1 MPQLV
6 RALNA
11 ADRPAWARFL
21 ADVPRGEERFFK
33 EDVTDPATFERWTHD
48 PGRLVAV
55 VDNEIAGAVA
65 ALPGTGWSSHV
76 AELRLIVGDPHRG
89 RGLGHR
95 LARHG
100 LITALELGCTHVY
113 VEVVAE
119 QTALVAMFRKLG
131 FEPEAL
137 LADFVRDGT
146 GEPHDLMLLTHHA
159 ADNWS
164 ALAGLGLA
172 EAGE

>member
-1 MPQLV
+1 MPERV
-6 RALNA
+6 RRMNA
-11 ADRPAWARFL
+11 GDRPAWTRFM

-33 EDVTDPATFERWTHD
+33 DDLTDPARFARWTQD

-55 VDNEIAGAVA
+55 AGEEIEGCVA
-65 ALPGTGWSSHV
+65 
-76 AELRLIVGDPHRG
+76 
-89 RGLGHR
+89 
-95 LARHG
+95 
-100 LITALELGCTHVY
+100 ALELGCTHVY

-137 LADFVRDGT
+137 LADFVRDGA
-146 GEPHDLMLLTHHA
+146 GESHDLMLLTHHA

-172 EAGE
+172 EVGE

>member
-1 MPQLV
+1 MPEHV
-6 RALNA
+6 RRVNA
-11 ADRPAWARFL
+11 GDRPAWARFL
-21 ADVPRGEERFFK
+21 ADVPAGEERFFK
-33 EDVTDPATFERWTHD
+33 DDVSDPATFTRWLHD

-55 VDNEIAGAVA
+55 AEADIAGAVA

-76 AELRLIVGDPHRG
+76 AELRLIVGGSHRG
-89 RGLGHR
+89 RGLGRR

-100 LITALELGCTHVY
+100 LAKALALGCTHVY

-119 QTALVAMFRKLG
+119 QAALVAMFRTLG
-131 FEPEAL
+131 FQPEAL

-146 GEPHDLMLLTHHA
+146 GETHDLMVLTHNA

-172 EAGE
+172 EVGE